1 MDTLVKIETALQLS
15 FSEEQRQVVKAY
27 GQPVSIVACAGAGK
41 TTTLIAKLLYLELE
55 HGVKPYE
62 MLAISYT
69 KKAVEEIEKRY
80 NSARLK
86 MNLPKYSPVFTTFHA
101 LFRRILQSVDEYKDV
116 NVVDSTS
123 YIYPLLPVLGGRG
136 ISDSTKY
143 DTVSNILRFR
153 SYAIN
158 RGYTL
163 TGEDLEPSRLKEAEY
178 LGMDFGESNYY
189 KIVEA
194 YNQLKKENGD
204 LDFDDLQGLCVDV
217 LTNPLYKD
225 QLLSEFAG
233 AYSSILIDEYQDI
246 SPVQNKVM
254 SLLIQEIGSQG
265 LIVIGDDD
273 QCIYKFRGA
282 EPDIILDFEFTHMN
296 AKRLHLAT
304 NYRCPYNILN
314 FVAPSIETNKKRVSK
329 DLQAAKPGGLVGYI
343 DTKDGYESFIEEV
356 RQDYLEMGH
365 QDDLAILVRN
375 NNQRTL
381 IADMLARSNMRVDIQ
396 SMNWS
401 LYESSVYK
409 RLTGIIRT
417 IKRSDNYRFA
427 NDYWIY
433 APAMRRDE
441 ANVYLRK
448 ETDWIEDVYNG
459 RLDLGYTRNDI
470 IKSILQ
476 GDDAVELLTLAFSL
490 VKDHYRSGSRR
501 GFYNMDRIHETYN
514 YILDIAKN
522 RTYKE
527 FLEKNKQVKA
537 TLNGQIGGIQTLGI
551 YTMHG
556 VKGLEFKNVYIFNAT
571 DQYMIRGD
579 KAESVETIEEE
590 RRLFYVAVTRAME
603 KVVFVHSSRE
613 SALFVDECHKG
624 DEGLV
629 TLIAPKTETQ
639 GEPNTTTKPLPSSS
653 SKSDNTESSQGVI
666 NLDFSLDSLFGGV
679 GTATPSTTKKSD
691 KANTKR
697 EQEDAKKVSAWDEL
711 VKRVEAN
718 KAVPSKTSTK
728 KISLED
734 IGSLL

>member
-1 MDTLVKIETALQLS
+1 MDTLEMIEGALQLN
-15 FSEEQRQVVKAY
+15 FSEEQRAVVRAY

-69 KKAVEEIEKRY
+69 KKAVDEIEKRY

-86 MNLPKYSPVFTTFHA
+86 MGLQPYSPVFTTFHA
-101 LFRRILQSVDEYKDV
+101 LFRRIIMSVDEYKDV
-116 NVVDSTS
+116 NVVDSSS
-123 YIYPLLPVLGGRG
+123 YIYTLLSTLGGRG

-163 TGEDLEPSRLKEAEY
+163 TGEDLEPSRLKEAES
-178 LGMDFGESNYY
+178 LGVEFSESNYY
-189 KIVEA
+189 KVVEA
-194 YNQLKKENGD
+194 YNQLKQENGD

-225 QLLSEFAG
+225 RLLNEFAG

-314 FVAPSIETNKKRVSK
+314 FVAPSIEENKKRVSK

-343 DTKDGYESFIEEV
+343 DTRGGYESFIEEI

-381 IADMLARSNMRVDIQ
+381 IADMLVRNNMRVDIQ

-401 LYESSVYK
+401 LYESSFYK
-409 RLTGIIRT
+409 RLTGIIKT

-427 NDYWIY
+427 SDYWIY

-441 ANVYLRK
+441 AQVYLRK
-448 ETDWIEDVYNG
+448 ETDWIEDVFNG
-459 RLDLGYTRNDI
+459 RLDLGYTRNEVV
-470 IKSILQ
+470 KQILQ
-476 GDDAVELLTLAFSL
+476 GDDAVELLTLAYSM
-490 VKDHYRSGSRR
+490 VKDHYISGSRR
-501 GFYNMDRIHETYN
+501 GYYNLSRIKETYD
-514 YILDIAKN
+514 YMLEIAKN
-522 RTYKE
+522 RTYTD
-527 FLEKNKQVKA
+527 FIDKNNHVKA
-537 TLNGQIGGIQTLGI
+537 KLNQQIGRTQTLGI

-571 DQYMIRGD
+571 DNYMLRGD
-579 KAESVETIEEE
+579 KSQSPETIEEE
-590 RRLFYVAVTRAME
+590 RRLFYVAVTRAVE
-603 KVVFVHSSRE
+603 KVVFVHSSAE
-613 SALFVDECHKG
+613 KATFVDECHAG
-624 DEGLV
+624 SDGLV
-629 TLIAPKTETQ
+629 TLIKPVEAKPEVTEP
-639 GEPNTTTKPLPSSS
+639 EV
-653 SKSDNTESSQGVI
+653 SKESKEVI
-666 NLDFSLDSLFGGV
+666 SVDFSLDSLFGGGSQV
-679 GTATPSTTKKSD
+679 VEAPKKSVR
-691 KANTKR
+691 R
-697 EQEDAKKVSAWDEL
+697 EQEKEKKESAWDAL
-711 VKRVEAN
+711 VKKVESQN
-718 KAVPSKTSTK
+718 KVPAQTNTK

-734 IGSLL
+734 ISSLL

>member
-1 MDTLVKIETALQLS
+1 MDTLEMIEGALQLN
-15 FSEEQRQVVKAY
+15 FSEEQRAVVRAY

-69 KKAVEEIEKRY
+69 KKAVDEIEKRY

-86 MNLPKYSPVFTTFHA
+86 MDLQPYSPVFTTFHA
-101 LFRRILQSVDEYKDV
+101 LFRRIIMSVDEYKDV
-116 NVVDSTS
+116 NVVDSSS
-123 YIYPLLPVLGGRG
+123 YIYTLLSTLGGRG

-163 TGEDLEPSRLKEAEY
+163 TGEDLEPSRLKEAES
-178 LGMDFGESNYY
+178 LGVEFSESNYY
-189 KIVEA
+189 KVVEA
-194 YNQLKKENGD
+194 YNQLKQENGD

-225 QLLSEFAG
+225 RLLNEFAG

-314 FVAPSIETNKKRVSK
+314 FVAPSIEENKKRVSK
-329 DLQAAKPGGLVGYI
+329 NLQAAKPGGLVGYI
-343 DTKDGYESFIEEV
+343 DTWGGYESFIEEI
-356 RQDYLEMGH
+356 RQDYMEMGH

-381 IADMLARSNMRVDIQ
+381 IADMLVRNNMRVDIQ

-401 LYESSVYK
+401 LYESSFYK
-409 RLTGIIRT
+409 RLTGIIKT

-427 NDYWIY
+427 SDYWIY

-441 ANVYLRK
+441 AQVYLRK
-448 ETDWIEDVYNG
+448 ETDWIEDVFNG
-459 RLDLGYTRNDI
+459 RLDLGYTRNEVV
-470 IKSILQ
+470 KQILQ
-476 GDDAVELLTLAFSL
+476 GDDAVELLTLAYSM
-490 VKDHYRSGSRR
+490 VKDHYISGSRR
-501 GFYNMDRIHETYN
+501 GYYNLSRIKETYD
-514 YILDIAKN
+514 YMLEIAKN
-522 RTYKE
+522 RTYTD
-527 FLEKNKQVKA
+527 FIDKNNHVKA
-537 TLNGQIGGIQTLGI
+537 KLNQQIGRTQTLGI

-571 DQYMIRGD
+571 DNYMLRGD
-579 KAESVETIEEE
+579 KSQSPETIEEE
-590 RRLFYVAVTRAME
+590 RRLFYVAVTRAVE
-603 KVVFVHSSRE
+603 KVVFVHSSAE
-613 SALFVDECHKG
+613 KATFVDECHAG
-624 DEGLV
+624 SDGLV
-629 TLIAPKTETQ
+629 TLIKPVEAKPEVTEP
-639 GEPNTTTKPLPSSS
+639 EV
-653 SKSDNTESSQGVI
+653 SKESKEVI
-666 NLDFSLDSLFGGV
+666 SVDFSLDSLFGGGSQV
-679 GTATPSTTKKSD
+679 VEAPKKSVR
-691 KANTKR
+691 R
-697 EQEDAKKVSAWDEL
+697 EQEKEKKESAWDAL
-711 VKRVEAN
+711 VKKVESQN
-718 KAVPSKTSTK
+718 KVPAQTNTK

-734 IGSLL
+734 ISSLL

>member
-1 MDTLVKIETALQLS
+1 MDTLEMIEGALQLN
-15 FSEEQRQVVKAY
+15 FSEEQRAVVRAY

-69 KKAVEEIEKRY
+69 KKAVDEIEKRY

-86 MNLPKYSPVFTTFHA
+86 MDLQPYSPVFTTFHA
-101 LFRRILQSVDEYKDV
+101 LFRRIIMSVDEYKDV
-116 NVVDSTS
+116 NVVDSSS
-123 YIYPLLPVLGGRG
+123 YIYTLLSTLGGRG

-163 TGEDLEPSRLKEAEY
+163 TGEDLEPSRLKEAES
-178 LGMDFGESNYY
+178 LGVEFSESNYY
-189 KIVEA
+189 KVVEA
-194 YNQLKKENGD
+194 YNQLKQENGD

-225 QLLSEFAG
+225 RLLNEFAG

-254 SLLIQEIGSQG
+254 SLLIKEIGSQG

-314 FVAPSIETNKKRVSK
+314 FVAPSIEENKKRVSK

-343 DTKDGYESFIEEV
+343 DTKGGYESFIEEI

-381 IADMLARSNMRVDIQ
+381 IADMLVRNNMRVDIQ

-401 LYESSVYK
+401 LYESSFYK
-409 RLTGIIRT
+409 RLTGIIKT

-427 NDYWIY
+427 SDYWIY

-441 ANVYLRK
+441 AQVYLRK
-448 ETDWIEDVYNG
+448 ETDWIEDVFNG
-459 RLDLGYTRNDI
+459 RLDLGYTRNEVV
-470 IKSILQ
+470 KQILQ
-476 GDDAVELLTLAFSL
+476 GDDAVELLTLAYSM
-490 VKDHYRSGSRR
+490 VKDHYISGSRR
-501 GFYNMDRIHETYN
+501 GYYNLSRIKETYD
-514 YILDIAKN
+514 YMLEIAKN
-522 RTYKE
+522 RTYTD
-527 FLEKNKQVKA
+527 FIDKNNHVKA
-537 TLNGQIGGIQTLGI
+537 KLNQQIGRTQTLGI

-571 DQYMIRGD
+571 DNYMLRGD
-579 KAESVETIEEE
+579 KSQSPETIEEE
-590 RRLFYVAVTRAME
+590 RRLFYVAVTRAVE
-603 KVVFVHSSRE
+603 KVVFVHSSAE
-613 SALFVDECHKG
+613 KATFVDECHAG
-624 DEGLV
+624 SDGLV
-629 TLIAPKTETQ
+629 TLIKPVEAKPEVTEP
-639 GEPNTTTKPLPSSS
+639 EV
-653 SKSDNTESSQGVI
+653 SKESKEVI
-666 NLDFSLDSLFGGV
+666 SVDFSLDSLFGGGSQV
-679 GTATPSTTKKSD
+679 VEAPKKSVR
-691 KANTKR
+691 R
-697 EQEDAKKVSAWDEL
+697 EQEKEKKESAWDAL
-711 VKRVEAN
+711 VKKVESQN
-718 KAVPSKTSTK
+718 KVPAQTNTK

-734 IGSLL
+734 ISSLL